1 MREPRNALI
10 ARMHSIAS
18 GAARQTMNISREPDS
33 PLTMA
38 DHMAT
43 SSVVVQ
49 VQGMEQHLQALVRER
64 LVEWLPDLHHAFGQ
78 LENECI
84 QSAEDLALERDTQA
98 QLLNHMTSVHQ
109 TNGDIAH
116 LMDCT
121 YQHRVLLGDEGAEAS
136 PSAGEAD
143 EVVGMMTP
151 TS

>member
-1 MREPRNALI
+1 
-10 ARMHSIAS
+10 MHSIIFS
-18 GAARQTMNISREPDS
+18 LEPDS

-64 LVEWLPDLHHAFGQ
+64 LVDWLPDLHHAFGQ

>member
-1 MREPRNALI
+1 MREPRNSLI

-18 GAARQTMNISREPDS
+18 GAWQTMNISREPDS

>member
-98 QLLNHMTSVHQ
+98 QLLNHMNSVHQ

-116 LMDCT
+116 LMDST
-121 YQHRVLLGDEGAEAS
+121 YQHRVFLDNEGAEAS

-143 EVVGMMTP
+143 EVVGNWA
-151 TS
+151 

>member
-18 GAARQTMNISREPDS
+18 GAWQTMNISREPDS

-64 LVEWLPDLHHAFGQ
+64 LVEWLPDLHHAFGH

-84 QSAEDLALERDTQA
+84 QSAEDLAHERDTQA

>member
-18 GAARQTMNISREPDS
+18 GAWQTMNISREPDS

-98 QLLNHMTSVHQ
+98 QLLNHMNSVHQ

-143 EVVGMMTP
+143 EVVGNWA
-151 TS
+151 

>member
-18 GAARQTMNISREPDS
+18 GAWQTMNISREPDS

-64 LVEWLPDLHHAFGQ
+64 LVEWLPDLHHAFGH
-78 LENECI
+78 LENEFI
-84 QSAEDLALERDTQA
+84 QSAEDLAHERDTQA
-98 QLLNHMTSVHQ
+98 QLLNHMNSVHQ

-116 LMDCT
+116 LMDST
-121 YQHRVLLGDEGAEAS
+121 YQHRVFLDNEGAEAS

-143 EVVGMMTP
+143 EVVGNLA
-151 TS
+151 

>member
-18 GAARQTMNISREPDS
+18 GAWQTMNISREPDS

>member
-18 GAARQTMNISREPDS
+18 GAWQTMNISREPDS

-64 LVEWLPDLHHAFGQ
+64 LVEWLPDLHHAFGH

-84 QSAEDLALERDTQA
+84 QSAEDLAHERDTQA
-98 QLLNHMTSVHQ
+98 QLLNHMNSVHQ

-116 LMDCT
+116 LMDST
-121 YQHRVLLGDEGAEAS
+121 YQHRVFLDNEGAEAS

>member
-18 GAARQTMNISREPDS
+18 GARQTMNISREPDS

-64 LVEWLPDLHHAFGQ
+64 LVEWLPDLHHAFGH

-84 QSAEDLALERDTQA
+84 QSAEDLAHERDTQA
-98 QLLNHMTSVHQ
+98 QLLNHMNSVHQ

-116 LMDCT
+116 LMDST
-121 YQHRVLLGDEGAEAS
+121 YQHRVFLDNEGAEAS

>member
-1 MREPRNALI
+1 
-10 ARMHSIAS
+10 MHSIIFS
-18 GAARQTMNISREPDS
+18 LEPDS

-64 LVEWLPDLHHAFGQ
+64 LVEWLPDLHHAFGH

-84 QSAEDLALERDTQA
+84 QSAEDLELERDTQA
-98 QLLNHMTSVHQ
+98 QLLNHMNSVHQ

-121 YQHRVLLGDEGAEAS
+121 YQHRVFLDDEGAEAS

-143 EVVGMMTP
+143 EVVGNLA
-151 TS
+151 